1 MKHVLSRLWA
11 DDCGALLVTEWV
23 MLATIL
29 VLGLIPGLVALRNSN
44 LSEMV
49 DVSNATLSLD
59 QSYEFTGQ
67 EIHSVDGIRVI
78 DGLHGTSGTLRQGT
92 GAGSITDI
100 FPDGQVHK
108 TTTGGRTGRTLVS
121 PLHGAVHEHA
131 DQAITA
137 GSAFIQGN
145 HTVTGTEI
153 STGTR
158 RITTEAVGPEI
169 TSEIPGNPCD

>member
-29 VLGLIPGLVALRNSN
+29 VIGLIPGLVALRNSN

-67 EIHSVDGIRVI
+67 EIHSVDGIHVI
-78 DGLHGTSGTLRQGT
+78 DGFHGNPNTLRHNTGT
-92 GAGSITDI
+92 GSITDI
-100 FPDGQVHK
+100 FPDGHVNK
-108 TTTGGRTGRTLVS
+108 TNTGGLNGRTLVN
-121 PLHGAVHEHA
+121 PLQGPVQAHA
-131 DQAITA
+131 DQSSTA
-137 GSAFIQGN
+137 GK
-145 HTVTGTEI
+145 
-153 STGTR
+153 
-158 RITTEAVGPEI
+158 
-169 TSEIPGNPCD
+169 